1 MRIKRGKEQLVFN
14 LISYT
19 TVIIFTLLCVIPF
32 LLVISGSFTDEGSIH
47 VDGYRFIPKKFSLN
61 AYRVAFAMPTNIIR
75 AYGVTGTVTVVGT
88 LVGLFIICMTAYALQ
103 RPQFKYRNAFALYFY
118 FTTLFSGGLVPWYIL
133 MVRYLHLKNN
143 YLALLFPAMLT
154 VFDIIIMRSFMKSIP
169 EALAESAKIDGA
181 GEFRI
186 FAQIFLP
193 LSKPALAT
201 VGLFIAL
208 RYWNDWYASML
219 FITQKEKYSLQFY
232 LYSMLTQMEFA
243 ANDAKSAGIVMEQY
257 PAESFKLAMTI
268 VATGP
273 ILLLYPFVQK
283 YFIQGM
289 TVGAVKG

>member
-1 MRIKRGKEQLVFN
+1 MRINRGKEQTIFN
-14 LISYT
+14 LVSYT
-19 TVIIFTLLCVIPF
+19 VVIIFTLLCVIPF

-47 VDGYRFIPKKFSLN
+47 TDGYRFIPKQFSLN
-61 AYRVAFAMPTNIIR
+61 AYRVAFAMPGNIIR
-75 AYGVTGTVTVVGT
+75 AYGVTGTVTVAGT
-88 LVGLFIICMTAYALQ
+88 LLGLFIICMTAYALQ

-219 FITQKEKYSLQFY
+219 FITDKKMFSLQFY

-243 ANDAKSAGIVMEQY
+243 ANDAKSAGILMDQY

>member
-1 MRIKRGKEQLVFN
+1 MRINRGKEQTIFN

-19 TVIIFTLLCVIPF
+19 VVIIFTLLCVIPF

-47 VDGYRFIPKKFSLN
+47 TDGYRFIPKQFSLN
-61 AYRVAFAMPTNIIR
+61 AYRVAFAMPGNIIR
-75 AYGVTGTVTVVGT
+75 AYGVTGTVTVAGT
-88 LVGLFIICMTAYALQ
+88 LLGLFIICMTAYALQ

-219 FITQKEKYSLQFY
+219 FITDKKMFSLQFY

-243 ANDAKSAGIVMEQY
+243 ANDAKSAGILMDQY

>member
-1 MRIKRGKEQLVFN
+1 MRIKRGKEQLIFN

-61 AYRVAFAMPTNIIR
+61 AYRVAFAMPANIIR

>member
-1 MRIKRGKEQLVFN
+1 MRIQRGKEQALFN
-14 LISYT
+14 IISYS
-19 TVIIFTLLCVIPF
+19 VVFIFTLLCVIPF

-47 VDGYRFIPKKFSLN
+47 TDGYRFIPKHFSLD
-61 AYRVAFAMPTNIIR
+61 AYRVAFAMPGNILR
-75 AYGVTGTVTVVGT
+75 AYGVTGGVTVVGT

-208 RYWNDWYASML
+208 RYWNDWYATML
-219 FITQKEKYSLQFY
+219 FITDKKMFSLQFY

-243 ANDAKSAGIVMEQY
+243 ANDAKSAGIMMEQY

-273 ILLLYPFVQK
+273 ILFLYPFVQK

>member
-1 MRIKRGKEQLVFN
+1 MRINRGREQTIFN

-19 TVIIFTLLCVIPF
+19 VVIIFTLLCVIPF

-47 VDGYRFIPKKFSLN
+47 TDGYRFIPKQFSLN
-61 AYRVAFAMPTNIIR
+61 AYRVAFAMPGNIIR
-75 AYGVTGTVTVVGT
+75 AYGVTGTVTVAGT
-88 LVGLFIICMTAYALQ
+88 LLGLFIICMTAYALQ

-219 FITQKEKYSLQFY
+219 FITDKKMFSLQFY

-243 ANDAKSAGIVMEQY
+243 ANDAKSAGILMDQY

>member
-1 MRIKRGKEQLVFN
+1 MRIKRGKEQALFNIISYSIVLVFT
-14 LISYT
+14 LI
-19 TVIIFTLLCVIPF
+19 CVIPF

-47 VDGYRFIPKKFSLN
+47 TDGYRFIPKQFSLN
-61 AYRVAFAMPTNIIR
+61 AYKVAFAMPENIIR
-75 AYGVTGTVTVVGT
+75 AYGVTGAVTVVGT
-88 LVGLFIICMTAYALQ
+88 LVGLFIICMTAYGLQ

-133 MVRYLHLKNN
+133 MVKYLHLKNN

-219 FITQKEKYSLQFY
+219 FISNKKMFSLQFY

>member
-1 MRIKRGKEQLVFN
+1 MRIKRGKEQLIFN

-47 VDGYRFIPKKFSLN
+47 VDGYRFIPGKFSLN
-61 AYRVAFAMPTNIIR
+61 AYRVAFAMPANILR

-219 FITQKEKYSLQFY
+219 FITQKEKFSLQFY

-243 ANDAKSAGIVMEQY
+243 ANDAKSAGIVMDQY

>member
-1 MRIKRGKEQLVFN
+1 MRIKRGKEQLIFN

-219 FITQKEKYSLQFY
+219 FITQKEKFSLQFY

-243 ANDAKSAGIVMEQY
+243 ANDAKSAGIVMDQY

>member
-1 MRIKRGKEQLVFN
+1 MRINRGKEQTIFN

-19 TVIIFTLLCVIPF
+19 VVIIFTLVCVIPF

-47 VDGYRFIPKKFSLN
+47 TDGYRFIPKQFSLN
-61 AYRVAFAMPTNIIR
+61 AYRVAFAMPGNIIR
-75 AYGVTGTVTVVGT
+75 AYGVTGTVTVAGT
-88 LVGLFIICMTAYALQ
+88 LLGLFIICMTAYALQ

-219 FITQKEKYSLQFY
+219 FITDKKMFSLQFY

-243 ANDAKSAGIVMEQY
+243 ANDAKSAGILMDQY

>member
-1 MRIKRGKEQLVFN
+1 MRIKRGKEQVLFNTISYSFVLVFT
-14 LISYT
+14 LI
-19 TVIIFTLLCVIPF
+19 CVIPF

-47 VDGYRFIPKKFSLN
+47 TDGYRFIPKQFSLN
-61 AYRVAFAMPTNIIR
+61 AYKVAFAMPENIIR
-75 AYGVTGTVTVVGT
+75 AYGVTGAVTAVGT
-88 LVGLFIICMTAYALQ
+88 LAGLFIICMTAYALQ

-133 MVRYLHLKNN
+133 MVKYLHLKNN

-219 FITQKEKYSLQFY
+219 FISNKKMYSLQFY

-273 ILLLYPFVQK
+273 IILLYPFVQK

>member
-1 MRIKRGKEQLVFN
+1 MRIKRGKEQTIFN
-14 LISYT
+14 LVSYT

-47 VDGYRFIPKKFSLN
+47 TDGYRFIPKQFSLN
-61 AYRVAFAMPTNIIR
+61 AYRVAFAMPGNIIR
-75 AYGVTGTVTVVGT
+75 AYGVTGTVTVAGT
-88 LVGLFIICMTAYALQ
+88 LLGLFIICMTAYALQ
-103 RPQFKYRNAFALYFY
+103 RPQFKYRNGFALYFY

-219 FITQKEKYSLQFY
+219 FITDKKMFSLQFY
-232 LYSMLTQMEFA
+232 LYSMLTQMEYA
-243 ANDAKSAGIVMEQY
+243 ANDAKSAGILMDQY

>member
-1 MRIKRGKEQLVFN
+1 MRIKRGKEQALFN
-14 LISYT
+14 IISYSI
-19 TVIIFTLLCVIPF
+19 VLAFTLICVVPF

-47 VDGYRFIPKKFSLN
+47 ADGYRFIPKQFSLN
-61 AYRVAFAMPTNIIR
+61 AYKVAFAMPENIVR
-75 AYGVTGTVTVVGT
+75 AYGVTGAVTVAGT
-88 LVGLFIICMTAYALQ
+88 LAGLFIICMTAYGLQ

-133 MVRYLHLKNN
+133 MVKYLHLKNN

-219 FITQKEKYSLQFY
+219 FISNKKMFSLQFY

>member
-1 MRIKRGKEQLVFN
+1 MRIQRGKEQTLFN
-14 LISYT
+14 IISYS
-19 TVIIFTLLCVIPF
+19 VIIIFTLLCVIPF

-47 VDGYRFIPKKFSLN
+47 TDGYRFIPKHFSLN
-61 AYRVAFAMPTNIIR
+61 AYRVAFAMPGNILR
-75 AYGVTGTVTVVGT
+75 AYAVTGSVTAVGT

-208 RYWNDWYASML
+208 RYWNDWYATML
-219 FITQKEKYSLQFY
+219 FITDKKMFSLQFY

-243 ANDAKSAGIVMEQY
+243 ANDAKSAGILMEQY

-273 ILLLYPFVQK
+273 ILFLYPFVQK

>member
-1 MRIKRGKEQLVFN
+1 MRIQKGKEQTTFN
-14 LISYT
+14 IISYT
-19 TVIIFTLLCVIPF
+19 IVIAFTLLCVIPF

-47 VDGYRFIPKKFSLN
+47 TDGYRFIPKQFSLN
-61 AYRVAFAMPTNIIR
+61 AYKVAFAAPTNIIR
-75 AYGVTGTVTVVGT
+75 AYGVTGSITVVGT
-88 LVGLFIICMTAYALQ
+88 LLGLLIICMTAYALQ

-143 YLALLFPAMLT
+143 YMALLFPALLT

-219 FITQKEKYSLQFY
+219 FITNKKMFSLQFY

-243 ANDAKSAGIVMEQY
+243 ANDAKAAGIMMEQY

-273 ILLLYPFVQK
+273 ILLLYPFAQK

>member
-1 MRIKRGKEQLVFN
+1 MRIQRGSERTVFN
-14 LISYT
+14 IISYT
-19 TVIIFTLLCVIPF
+19 IVFVFTLLCVIPF
-32 LLVISGSFTDEGSIH
+32 LLVLSGSFTDEGSIH
-47 VDGYRFIPKKFSLN
+47 IDGYRFIPKHFSLD
-61 AYRVAFAMPTNIIR
+61 AYRVAFAAPANIIR
-75 AYGVTGTVTVVGT
+75 AYGVTGGVTIVGT
-88 LVGLFIICMTAYALQ
+88 LMGLLIVCMTAYALQ

-143 YLALLFPAMLT
+143 FLALLFPAMLT

-193 LSKPALAT
+193 LSKPAIAT

-219 FITQKEKYSLQFY
+219 FITNKKMFSLQFY

-243 ANDAKSAGIVMEQY
+243 ANDAKAAGILMEQY
-257 PAESFKLAMTI
+257 PAESFKLAMTL

-273 ILLLYPFVQK
+273 ILLLYPFAQK

>member
-1 MRIKRGKEQLVFN
+1 MRIKRGKEQLIFN